1 MNRTTRLQVWLTKA
15 FLGATA
21 LVCAA
26 SIGWGL
32 RSEPYTVPDVHPR
45 GHASAC
51 PGSETNAGTRSPD
64 TSARSS

>member
-1 MNRTTRLQVWLTKA
+1 MNRTTRMQVLFTKA
-15 FLGATA
+15 FLGVGA

-32 RSEPYTVPDVHPR
+32 RAEPHAAPQVHPP
-45 GHASAC
+45 GHMSDC
-51 PGSETNAGTRSPD
+51 PGSETNADTRSPN